1 MKLYN
6 LNTKDGFVNLFA
18 DTILKEFGFDD
29 SNTIIEVI
37 NLENF
42 IIIKGITDSKKIVDV
57 HEFKLKFLEDNK
69 EYLEKIGIS
78 HINTIE
84 LIEYKDS
91 VDPIEHIWMKY
102 YNSDRPVY
110 SQKQISTINDSLS
123 FSNQSEFLELTYDEN
138 SEHLSDFIPTKK
150 LHQSSNFPFG
160 YSLSMGRLL
169 MYYGEMIYYNTK
181 SSFQTNCVAFKV
193 TTNKSVDDFDIRFSG
208 STSQTKSNDK
218 MKSAILDLFDF
229 DLDTF
234 YSKFS
239 DYNMMDDIKKQL
251 GPKPWLTK
259 VLDPNETILF

>member
-37 NLENF
+37 NLDNF
-42 IIIKGITDSKKIVDV
+42 IIIKGITDSKKVVDV

-69 EYLEKIGIS
+69 EYLDTIGIK

-84 LIEYKDS
+84 LIEYKES
-91 VDPIEHIWMKY
+91 VDPIDSLWFKY

-110 SQKQISTINDSLS
+110 SDKQISSLDECLN
-123 FSNQSEFLELTYDEN
+123 FSNQTEFLEFSSNEN
-138 SEHLSDFIPTKK
+138 TLSNFTT
-150 LHQSSNFPFG
+150 LNNFHQSSSFPFG

-181 SSFQTNCVAFKV
+181 SSFQTNCVAFKL
-193 TTNKSVDDFDIRFSG
+193 TTNKTIDDFDIQFSG
-208 STSQTKSNDK
+208 STSQSKSNEK

-229 DLDTF
+229 DLNSF

-239 DYNMMDDIKKQL
+239 DYDMIDDIKKQL

-259 VLDPNETILF
+259 ILDPNEIILF